1 MLRLRN
7 AVTGLRAATSSTARR
22 AFADRT
28 APTEFGEDHLDPER
42 FFNLL
47 QEKKMGFFC
56 GVPDSL
62 LKDFCGYVSDNAK
75 SAGVE
80 HTITANE
87 GSAVAMAAGYH
98 LATGKLPLVYMQN
111 SGLGNAVNPLL
122 SLADAGVYGTPMVM
136 LIGWRGEPG
145 KKDEPQHVIQGD
157 KMAAMLSS
165 MGIPFEVLPDY
176 LDGATQVVDSLV
188 NVARNRSC
196 PVALLVKKNTF
207 DSYKMKVPVT
217 SDAPMTRE
225 DALRKCIS
233 QLGDWDAVVSTTG
246 FASREVFE
254 LREQNGQGHERDFLT
269 VGSMGHASAIA
280 LGIAVSKPSKNV
292 VCFDGD
298 GAMLM
303 QMGNMATV
311 GMSGCK
317 NFKHVINN
325 NLAHDS
331 VGAQPTGVES
341 VDIPACAQAMGYTWT
356 AYAETE
362 EEAEAKFAELMK
374 HNDGP
379 GLLEI
384 RVRPGARKDLGRPTT
399 TPIQNKDAFMEFL
412 KA

>member
-1 MLRLRN
+1 
-7 AVTGLRAATSSTARR
+7 
-22 AFADRT
+22 
-28 APTEFGEDHLDPER
+28 
-42 FFNLL
+42 
-47 QEKKMGFFC
+47 MGFFC

-165 MGIPFEVLPDY
+165 MGVPFEVLPDY

-188 NVARNRSC
+188 NVARTRSC

-341 VDIPACAQAMGYTWT
+341 VDIPACAQAMG
-356 AYAETE
+356 
-362 EEAEAKFAELMK
+362 
-374 HNDGP
+374 
-379 GLLEI
+379 
-384 RVRPGARKDLGRPTT
+384 
-399 TPIQNKDAFMEFL
+399 
-412 KA
+412 